1 VSASDPLD
9 ALQAALLLAG
19 EDAAAVGALLTRQP
33 LDEMQMVSL
42 LRRVLPA
49 RALEWVGSTLPWA
62 TRPSVLAALVMNPRA
77 PRTLAQRSLPSLRW
91 RDLAEVARS
100 GQVDGGV
107 RVRAEALLRD
117 GLPDLR
123 LGDRITLARLA
134 TPSVLSRL
142 LGDAD
147 PKVLGA
153 ALENPRL
160 READLL
166 VALRRD
172 SVGRALIEQAAASS
186 RWRPSY
192 AVGLE
197 LVQQGRTP
205 LAVALAQLTRLR
217 RRDLQRIAAMP
228 GLAQLLRLAAA
239 RLAESPRH
247 REPDA

>member
-1 VSASDPLD
+1 
-9 ALQAALLLAG
+9 
-19 EDAAAVGALLTRQP
+19 
-33 LDEMQMVSL
+33 
-42 LRRVLPA
+42 
-49 RALEWVGSTLPWA
+49 
-62 TRPSVLAALVMNPRA
+62 MNPRA